1 MAWLSTI
8 PFHICITSS
17 LSTHLSI
24 DSYIVS
30 MSWLLWIVLLWAKRV
45 HVSFCIIVLSRYM
58 PRSGIVESSGDP
70 SNNCFVL
77 VFLAKVAHIETISS
91 RNTFESSLCFFSR
104 LHSLDYPL
112 MRSIPLFLPMWKFI
126 CPFSRL
132 LSSCCPRHIQKTS
145 WDLPM
150 LYTFCFSI
158 ILPGRAEGHLKIR
171 VALV

>member
-1 MAWLSTI
+1 
-8 PFHICITSS
+8 
-17 LSTHLSI
+17 
-24 DSYIVS
+24 

-58 PRSGIVESSGDP
+58 PRSGIVESCGDP

-126 CPFSRL
+126 CPFSWL